1 MNKATFIYIIVHIY
15 VGQSDRSSEVQEDSS
30 CSLMVQSKFIATI
43 LELLSMQS
51 FIRWQGEVFAL

>member
-1 MNKATFIYIIVHIY
+1 MFIYIIVHIY
-15 VGQSDRSSEVQEDSS
+15 VGQSDKSSEVQEDSTW
-30 CSLMVQSKFIATI
+30 SLMVQSKLIATI